1 MKTTF
6 QINNDPKKRTLI
18 NKGFKAFANNQYKT
32 ALRYFSDAL
41 LLDKDDLGARIG
53 LLLADIASD
62 FPREAHGFCEFYQAM
77 LVANPRSART
87 KVQKQ
92 ILELIDSFDSGL
104 NNMSG
109 AINEEDTIRVES
121 IDGILYEDFKKM
133 SLKQGFKEA
142 FENLMFSSKIVFTG
156 KRDFYD
162 FLELLVENDY
172 CEMSINYIEN
182 IQNIYFY
189 DVKINKILEKA
200 IKKQSENT
208 KRD

>member
-6 QINNDPKKRTLI
+6 QINNDPKKRTFI
-18 NKGFKAFANNQYKT
+18 NKGFKAFGNNQYKL
-32 ALRYFSDAL
+32 ALNYFSEAL
-41 LLDKDDLGARIG
+41 LLDKDDLGAKIG
-53 LLLADIASD
+53 LLLSDIASD

-77 LVANPRSART
+77 LVANSRSSKV

-92 ILELIDSFDSGL
+92 ILELINSFDSGL
-104 NNMSG
+104 NKMSG
-109 AINEEDTIRVES
+109 AINDEDAVRAES
-121 IDGILYEDFKKM
+121 IDGILYKDFKQM

-142 FENLMFSSKIVFTG
+142 FENLMFSSKIIFTG
-156 KRDFYD
+156 KKDFYD

-189 DVKINKILEKA
+189 DININKILWKA
-200 IKKQSENT
+200 IKKQNENT
-208 KRD
+208 KRN